1 MNAERKR
8 FWKFTLAPCT
18 AIAVVFLGEYL
29 LPEELFRIAFLLGS
43 VAGIAVAIWASVT
56 SPWPQQ

>member
-1 MNAERKR
+1 
-8 FWKFTLAPCT
+8 
-18 AIAVVFLGEYL
+18 VFLGEYL